1 MTGVY
6 TIPDFGPSDLLT
18 SGREGTRR
26 VRVDV
31 AQTGFFE
38 ARERRSFKEWA
49 AATTAT
55 YVIRATTP
63 INVIFESL
71 DIALEAGSARIETL
85 VGGTPGGSWADVLP
99 IFNANTMTDAPAY
112 TGQLVLDAGG
122 THTAGTLLDV
132 LRAKTDTN
140 TNRSSSVGGSANSVR
155 GVGPGVYYFRI
166 TLTGAIGVASFRW
179 EERP

>member
-6 TIPDFGPSDLLT
+6 TVPEFGPSDLLT
-18 SGREGTRR
+18 SAKEGTRR
-26 VRVDV
+26 IKVEEDHT
-31 AQTGFFE
+31 AFFE

-49 AATTAT
+49 TATTAT

-63 INVIFESL
+63 INIILDSL
-71 DIALEAGSARIETL
+71 EIALEAGSARIETV
-85 VGGTPGGSWADVLP
+85 VGGTPGGTWAEVLP
-99 IFNANTMTDAPAY
+99 IFNANNMTTAPVY
-112 TGQLVLDAGG
+112 VGQLVLDAGG
-122 THTAGTLLDV
+122 THTGGTVLDV

-140 TNRSSSVGGSANSVR
+140 TNRSSSVGGAADSVR
-155 GVGPGVYYFRI
+155 GVAPGVYYFRI